1 MKEVKIIQYG
11 VGAMGSLMV
20 KTALK
25 RKGLRFVGAILSQ
38 PIFPSEFANGIS
50 SRNVT

>member
-1 MKEVKIIQYG
+1 MREIKIIQYG

-25 RKGLRFVGAILSQ
+25 RKGLRFVG
-38 PIFPSEFANGIS
+38 
-50 SRNVT
+50 VTDQRKKVGMDLGELMR